1 MEDKNSSK
9 GSVEMEGTNVS
20 EDDIIF
26 YLLRKYKNKLGKDT
40 VNSFLYTL
48 NECVKHEKAEI
59 AEDISESRKSIR
71 K

>member
-1 MEDKNSSK
+1 MEDKNGSK
-9 GSVEMEGTNVS
+9 GSVVMEETNVS
-20 EDDIIF
+20 EEDIIF
-26 YLLRKYKNKLGKDT
+26 YLLRKHKNKLGKDA

-48 NECVKHEKAEI
+48 NECVKHEKGEI

>member
-1 MEDKNSSK
+1 MEEKNSSK
-9 GSVEMEGTNVS
+9 GSVEIEGVNVP
-20 EDDIIF
+20 EDNIIF
-26 YLLRKYKNKLGKDT
+26 YLLEKYKNKLGKDT

-48 NECVKHEKAEI
+48 NECVKQEKAEI

>member
-1 MEDKNSSK
+1 MEEKNNSK
-9 GSVEMEGTNVS
+9 GSVEMEGVNVP
-20 EDDIIF
+20 EDNIIF
-26 YLLRKYKNKLGKDT
+26 YLLEKYKNKLGKDT

-59 AEDISESRKSIR
+59 VEDISESRKSIR